1 MTRQTRNRATIAAA
15 VSGVVILL
23 LFLLWPRSE
32 QTDPEQLTLL
42 DLLRA
47 AEAEAAWP
55 GLDVETAAAELGTPE
70 AAAAFLRN
78 HVVLQDYAG
87 RFAAAGDVLLTRGA
101 NAEDQAAL
109 LQALVED
116 QGYPTRLM
124 EADWPEAPFDRLGRP
139 SRVRPAHLAVQSYLG
154 LEPSA
159 EAEQRLQEA
168 RTRVEGLRQE
178 VDAAYAL
185 LAAEV
190 ALAEPG
196 DQPRPDRRLIV
207 DYQDASGNW
216 NALDPVFDVP
226 VGRTRP
232 ASAGP
237 VEPVTAHLDLVTAEG
252 ARRRL
257 IDFPLDASQQAHLSF
272 VPASG
277 YEAFLLGPPD
287 PTTIALW
294 RPVFQQGGR
303 AEAGAPFTPDGR
315 PASLP
320 GDPGFDI
327 PAPAPS
333 TAEIT
338 DVDLKAWPEVALSV
352 RTNAPQNASWRA
364 SHVRLS
370 EDDRPRRARIE
381 ALPAPPRDIA
391 VITDVS
397 PSMVEGGRIFV
408 AGEVGRAL
416 IARTARPQQIA
427 AATAAGTPLLQR
439 QRSIFFQPQDA
450 IDDFESGLTIRPGDD
465 LAPAIGLAAESF
477 YGPIDVVVI
486 TDGEVT
492 EEQLEAV
499 DALRDGDR
507 LRIHAV
513 VPALQAQRFQ
523 PVTDSVF
530 ILPDTEAGAADLGR
544 AIAEMAGSHLRISFV
559 AEPGNVGETRELALA
574 FAGSDVTAQAAYN
587 IPASPAGQSRLELF
601 LTRAG
606 EPLGEART
614 LAQLGGPDAGWR
626 LMAEHVLFVSGGRFD
641 VDAMVR
647 AFYGRERFI
656 FEMGLDD
663 PAAAPPPGVDFMYLA
678 AAQQV
683 TGLTEQGS
691 GSPITGERL
700 QALLLTA
707 APAERGEDFAMTTR
721 LDLLSDGGLGDAG
734 GARAGLAVGAAEA
747 AVLGGGSVNIRLI
760 EGDREVVDPRT
771 PIPETWPD
779 EAARV
784 LRGTRRTVMAT
795 SDGMAGWLAEP
806 DGRISVRLFQ
816 PAAKGA
822 SVEEIV
828 QTFDRIRTGLG
839 ISGAVAS
846 GLLSPYNVPGA
857 KVGAL
862 TAILD
867 FDVRLFCASS
877 VMMGFV
883 NEAIERGSDGD
894 EDWEGYAQRRC
905 EIDLDSPLYD
915 LAGSVASS
923 ATQGWYGDRYTDAAK
938 AAGGP
943 AVTHWR
949 EVLINSEAGIL
960 ISQLVDLASTSE
972 ALQQRR
978 PDPLPGRAYA
988 LNQAAQMSESR
999 P

>member
-1 MTRQTRNRATIAAA
+1 MTRQTRNRAIIATA

-23 LFLLWPRSE
+23 LALFWPRGE

-42 DLLRA
+42 ALLRA

-55 GLDVETAAAELGTPE
+55 GLDVETAAAELATPE
-70 AAAAFLRN
+70 AAASFLRN

-87 RFAAAGDVLLTRGA
+87 RFAAPDDVLLTRGA

-109 LQALVED
+109 LQALVEA

-124 EADWPEAPFDRLGRP
+124 EADWPQEPFDRLGRA

-154 LEPSA
+154 LAPSA
-159 EAEQRLQEA
+159 DAEQSLQEA
-168 RTRVEGLRQE
+168 HDRVEGLRQE

-185 LAAEV
+185 LAAEIT
-190 ALAEPG
+190 LAGPGEPV
-196 DQPRPDRRLIV
+196 RPDRRLIV
-207 DYQDASGNW
+207 DYQDGSGNW

-226 VGRTRP
+226 AGRTRP

-237 VEPVTAHLDLVTAEG
+237 LEPVTAHLDLVTVEG
-252 ARRRL
+252 VRRRL
-257 IDFPLDASQQAHLSF
+257 IDFPLNASQHAHLSF

-287 PTTIALW
+287 PSTIALW

-303 AEAGAPFTPDGR
+303 AETGAPFTPAGR
-315 PASLP
+315 PALLP
-320 GDPGFDI
+320 GDPGVEV
-327 PAPAPS
+327 PAPS
-333 TAEIT
+333 PSAAEIT
-338 DVDLKAWPEVALSV
+338 DIDLSAWPEVALTV
-352 RTNAPQNASWRA
+352 RIDAPQNTLWRA
-364 SHVRLS
+364 SHLRLS
-370 EDDRPRRARIE
+370 ENNRPRRTRIE
-381 ALPAPPRDIA
+381 ALPVPPRDIA
-391 VITDVS
+391 IVTDVS
-397 PSMVEGGRIFV
+397 PSMVQGGRIFV

-427 AATAAGTPLLQR
+427 AATAAGTSLRQR
-439 QRSIFFQPQDA
+439 RRSIFFQPQDA

-465 LAPAIGLAAESF
+465 LAPAIGLAAESH

-530 ILPDTEAGAADLGR
+530 ILPDDEAGAADLGR

-559 AEPGNVGETRELALA
+559 AEPGDVGETRELTLA
-574 FAGSDVTAQAAYN
+574 FAGSDVTAQAAYD
-587 IPASPAGQSRLELF
+587 IPASSTGSSRLELT

-606 EPLGEART
+606 TPLGEART

-626 LMAEHVLFVSGGRFD
+626 LMAEHVLFVSGGRFG

-647 AFYGRERFI
+647 AFYGHERFI

-663 PAAAPPPGVDFMYLA
+663 PAAAAPAGVDFMYLA

-683 TGLTEQGS
+683 TGLTEQGAD
-691 GSPITGERL
+691 SPITGDRL

-707 APAERGEDFAMTTR
+707 GPAVHGEAFAMTTR

-734 GARAGLAVGAAEA
+734 GARAGLATGAAEA
-747 AVLGGGSVNIRLI
+747 AVVGGGSVNARLI
-760 EGDREVVDPRT
+760 ESDLEIVDPRT
-771 PIPETWPD
+771 PIPESWPD

-784 LRGTRRTVMAT
+784 LRGTQRTVMAT
-795 SDGMAGWLAEP
+795 PDGAAGWLAEP
-806 DGRISVRLFQ
+806 DGRVSVRLFQ

-883 NEAIERGSDGD
+883 NEAIEYGLDGD
-894 EDWEGYAQRRC
+894 EDWEEYAQRRC
-905 EIDLDSPLYD
+905 EIDLDSPLVD
-915 LAGSVASS
+915 IMQSVASS

-938 AAGGP
+938 AVGGP

-960 ISQLVDLASTSE
+960 ISQLVDLTSTAE

-978 PDPLPGRAYA
+978 PDPLPGRADA
-988 LNQAAQMSESR
+988 LVRAAQLSESR